1 MPTVIAPSGGT
12 TPWYVIWTAS
22 VSGLKEGQRQFHV
35 VQTAKPPAFGSNYD
49 NADVV
54 EVQGPYTSKSAAENA
69 VGSSTG
75 TTGVGPG
82 IANPNNQAN
91 QPPAT
96 PSNPLDFLE
105 PIGNFFNDLGQE
117 ATWIR
122 VAKILVGATII
133 IIGIVVMVKDTSTV
147 KAIGKVASAVPG
159 SAPVAGAA
167 IRSVK
172 AAKSVAGKAG
182 VKAAQ

>member
-82 IANPNNQAN
+82 IANPDSKAN
-91 QPPAT
+91 QPPALPT
-96 PSNPLDFLE
+96 GLDA
-105 PIGNFFNDLGQE
+105 IGDFFADLSQE